1 MNFKKI
7 IVLLLIVAL
16 MFSLAACGGQQSQ
29 QENKNQEAEGEK
41 ILRYSYPTSPA
52 DFDPINLN
60 ELYAYHV
67 VRLMYNGL
75 TDRTPEGKLNHYTL
89 V

>member
-1 MNFKKI
+1 MQMITVTKQQHWRYHDMNFKKI

-52 DFDPINLN
+52 DFDPINLMN
-60 ELYAYHV
+60 F
-67 VRLMYNGL
+67 
-75 TDRTPEGKLNHYTL
+75 TPTI
-89 V
+89 